1 MLFERESDSIK
12 GNPKRFPFLN
22 KEQKGQER
30 MDKKKMRKVLQKL
43 ALLGI
48 IASLSAFTLGGC
60 QKTTES
66 KETQTEVKSEAKADE
81 TKQEEET
88 ESTDKAENTEEAKDT
103 DKAEEKTDETEEKT
117 EEKAEEEKT
126 VELEKTEHP
135 TITSDGIR
143 KLVLK
148 RDGEEIFCLSKEPA
162 DYKMEFDYWEILNPY
177 DETATVNTE
186 TMYKLF
192 DVISG
197 FDFSTTA
204 DVPEGTDTG
213 VAGSTTTMQIDYTD
227 NTDTSADADK
237 TMTLLLGN
245 EDDLGNRYV
254 AIEGYENEVYKI
266 PTSTLEAIYALN
278 PFDYIL
284 KIPALVNI
292 ETVESVDIKTK
303 DASYTMKIKDGKYY
317 IGDKDVEKETFTT
330 LYQALLNVMLDSNL
344 DTPKAENEKEQVLN
358 VVFHRTTKEAP
369 EITLTYYTYDGNYD
383 SAAVNG
389 KERYLV
395 KTTDVNNLIAQVK
408 EAFK

>member
-1 MLFERESDSIK
+1 
-12 GNPKRFPFLN
+12 
-22 KEQKGQER
+22 
-30 MDKKKMRKVLQKL
+30 MRKVLQKL

-60 QKTTES
+60 QKTTEA
-66 KETQTEVKSEAKADE
+66 KEAKTESKSEAKADE

-88 ESTDKAENTEEAKDT
+88 ESTDEAENTEAADDT
-103 DKAEEKTDETEEKT
+103 DKEEEKTDETAKDEKT

-135 TITSDGIR
+135 AFTSDGIR
-143 KLVLK
+143 KLVIN
-148 RDGEEIFCLSKEPA
+148 RDGEEIFSLSKEPA

-192 DVISG
+192 DVLSG

-204 DVPEGTDTG
+204 EVPDGTDTG
-213 VAGSTTTMQIDYTD
+213 VAGSTTTMQIDYTES
-227 NTDTSADADK
+227 TDTSAEADK
-237 TMTLLLGN
+237 TVTLLLGN

-254 AIEGYENEVYKI
+254 AVAGYENEVYTI
-266 PTSTLEAIYALN
+266 PSSTLEAIYNLN

-292 ETVESVDIKTK
+292 DTVESIDIKTK
-303 DASYTMKIKDGKYY
+303 ESAYTMKIKDGKYY
-317 IGDKDVEKETFTT
+317 MGDKEVEKETFTT

-344 DTPKAENEKEQVLN
+344 DTPKADNEKEEVLSM
-358 VVFHRTTKEAP
+358 VFHRNTKEAP
-369 EITLTYYTYDGNYD
+369 EITLTYSTYDGNYD
-383 SAAVNG
+383 GVAVNG

-395 KTTDVNNLIAQVK
+395 KNSDVNSLVKQIA

>member
-1 MLFERESDSIK
+1 
-12 GNPKRFPFLN
+12 
-22 KEQKGQER
+22 
-30 MDKKKMRKVLQKL
+30 MRKVLQRL
-43 ALLGI
+43 TLLGI
-48 IASLSAFTLGGC
+48 IASLSMFTLGGC
-60 QKTTES
+60 QKQTAET
-66 KETQTEVKSEAKADE
+66 KETKTE
-81 TKQEEET
+81 TKVEESADKTEET
-88 ESTDKAENTEEAKDT
+88 EEKTEEAKNT
-103 DKAEEKTDETEEKT
+103 EEKAEEKTKEAADEEKTETEEKT
-117 EEKAEEEKT
+117 EEKKI
-126 VELEKTEHP
+126 ELEKIEHP

-192 DVISG
+192 DVLSG

-204 DVPEGTDTG
+204 EVPDGTDTG
-213 VAGSTTTMQIDYTD
+213 VAGSTTTMQIDYTES
-227 NTDTSADADK
+227 TDTSAEADK
-237 TMTLLLGN
+237 TVTLLLGN

-266 PTSTLEAIYALN
+266 PTSTLEAIYELN

-292 ETVESVDIKTK
+292 ETVESIDIKTK
-303 DASYTMKIKDGKYY
+303 EFSYTMKIKDGKYY

-330 LYQALLNVMLDSNL
+330 LYQALLNVMLDSSL

-369 EITLTYYTYDGNYD
+369 EITLTYFTYDGNYD
-383 SAAVNG
+383 SVAVNG

-395 KTTDVNNLIAQVK
+395 KTSDVNNLIAQIK

>member
-1 MLFERESDSIK
+1 
-12 GNPKRFPFLN
+12 
-22 KEQKGQER
+22 
-30 MDKKKMRKVLQKL
+30 MDKNNMRKVLQRL
-43 ALLGI
+43 TLLGI
-48 IASLSAFTLGGC
+48 IASLSMFTLGGC
-60 QKTTES
+60 QKQTAET
-66 KETQTEVKSEAKADE
+66 KETKTE
-81 TKQEEET
+81 TKVEESADKTEET
-88 ESTDKAENTEEAKDT
+88 EEKTEEAKNT
-103 DKAEEKTDETEEKT
+103 EEKAEEKTKEAADEEKTETEEKT
-117 EEKAEEEKT
+117 EEKKI
-126 VELEKTEHP
+126 ELEKTEHP

-192 DVISG
+192 DVLSG

-204 DVPEGTDTG
+204 EVPDGTDTG
-213 VAGSTTTMQIDYTD
+213 VAGSTTTMQIDYTES
-227 NTDTSADADK
+227 TDTSAEADK
-237 TMTLLLGN
+237 TVTLLLGN

-266 PTSTLEAIYALN
+266 PTSTLEAIYELN

-292 ETVESVDIKTK
+292 ETVESIDIKTK
-303 DASYTMKIKDGKYY
+303 EFSYTMKIKDGKYY

-330 LYQALLNVMLDSNL
+330 LYQALLNVMLDSSL

-369 EITLTYYTYDGNYD
+369 EITLTYFTYDGNYD
-383 SAAVNG
+383 SVAVNG

-395 KTTDVNNLIAQVK
+395 KTSDVNNLIAQIK

>member
-1 MLFERESDSIK
+1 
-12 GNPKRFPFLN
+12 
-22 KEQKGQER
+22 
-30 MDKKKMRKVLQKL
+30 MDKKNMRKILQKI

-48 IASLSAFTLGGC
+48 IASLSMFILGGC
-60 QKTTES
+60 QKQTTET
-66 KETQTEVKSEAKADE
+66 KETKTE
-81 TKQEEET
+81 TKAEESEDKT
-88 ESTDKAENTEEAKDT
+88 EKEGTKEVENTEDT
-103 DKAEEKTDETEEKT
+103 NGEAEEKTEEAADEEKTETEEKT
-117 EEKAEEEKT
+117 EEKK

-192 DVISG
+192 DVLSG

-204 DVPEGTDTG
+204 EVPDGTDTG
-213 VAGSTTTMQIDYTD
+213 VEGSTTTMQIDYTES
-227 NTDTSADADK
+227 TDTFAEADK
-237 TMTLLLGN
+237 TVTLLLGN

-254 AIEGYENEVYKI
+254 AVAGYENEVYTI
-266 PTSTLEAIYALN
+266 PSSTLEAIYNLN

-292 ETVESVDIKTK
+292 DTVESIDIKTK
-303 DASYTMKIKDGKYY
+303 ESSYTMKIKDGKYY
-317 IGDKDVEKETFTT
+317 MGDKEVEKETFTT

-344 DTPKAENEKEQVLN
+344 DTPKADNEKEEVLRM
-358 VVFHRTTKEAP
+358 VFHRSTKEAP

-383 SAAVNG
+383 SVAVNG
-389 KERYLV
+389 TERYLV
-395 KTTDVNNLIAQVK
+395 KNADVNTLVQQIA